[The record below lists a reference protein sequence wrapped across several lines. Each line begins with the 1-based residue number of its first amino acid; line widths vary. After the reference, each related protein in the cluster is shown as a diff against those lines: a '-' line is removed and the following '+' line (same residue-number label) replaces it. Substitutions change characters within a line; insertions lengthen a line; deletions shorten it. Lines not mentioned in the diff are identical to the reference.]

1 MSPEVSRTAPCWDCG
16 SLSPWRRIAVESVI
30 HARSKPEGG
39 PYRTYQCPACR
50 IEVGAL
56 PSPLGNGA
64 WMLYPLR
71 GLEEP
76 GLLDRLLPPTERRAL
91 ERAHRWWRGNRDA
104 VERFRRGLDTPEAK
118 ASARDGAADVAAEVP
133 RPAAAPGRRDRATS
147 QRRSA
152 PPPRGPSPGREGR
165 RPPPPKPRETPR
177 ASVPPIPP
185 GPPRPADPLRAI
197 LGVAADAGISEIRRA
212 YRALAKR
219 WHPDRV
225 GGDAAA
231 QREATR
237 RFREIRAA
245 YESLVAELG

>member
-1 MSPEVSRTAPCWDCG
+1 MSPEVSRTSPCWDCG

-30 HARSKPEGG
+30 HARSKPDGG

-56 PSPLGNGA
+56 PSPRGSDGG

-76 GLLDRLLPPTERRAL
+76 GLLDRLLPPGERRAL
-91 ERAHRWWRGNRDA
+91 ERAHRWWREHRER
-104 VERFRRGLDTPEAK
+104 VERFRRGLDE
-118 ASARDGAADVAAEVP
+118 AADVAASRGTVEAETP
-133 RPAAAPGRRDRATS
+133 RPAAGRPRRDRASS

-152 PPPRGPSPGREGR
+152 TAQPGAATGAQGRRSPPPRP
-165 RPPPPKPRETPR
+165 RPPQP
-177 ASVPPIPP
+177 S
-185 GPPRPADPLRAI
+185 PRPADPLRAT
-197 LGVAADAGISEIRRA
+197 LGLAADAGLPEIRRA

-225 GGDAAA
+225 GGDAAT
-231 QREATR
+231 QREAAR
-237 RFREIRAA
+237 RFREIRSA
-245 YESLVAELG
+245 YETLVAELG

>member
-1 MSPEVSRTAPCWDCG
+1 MSPEVSRTSPCWDCG

-30 HARSKPEGG
+30 HARSKPDGG

-56 PSPLGNGA
+56 QSPLGTGG

-76 GLLDRLLPPTERRAL
+76 GLLDRLLPPAERKSL
-91 ERAHRWWRGNRDA
+91 ERAHRWWREHRDL
-104 VERFRRGLDTPEAK
+104 VERYRRGLDE
-118 ASARDGAADVAAEVP
+118 GEDVAAAPRGTVEAEVP
-133 RPAAAPGRRDRATS
+133 RAAAARPRRDRAAS

-152 PPPRGPSPGREGR
+152 TSQSGAATGAQGRRSPPPPRPSQP
-165 RPPPPKPRETPR
+165 
-177 ASVPPIPP
+177 A
-185 GPPRPADPLRAI
+185 PRPADPLRAT
-197 LGVAADAGISEIRRA
+197 LGLAADAGLPEIRRA

-225 GGDAAA
+225 GGDAAT
-231 QREATR
+231 QREAAR
-237 RFREIRAA
+237 RFREIRSA
-245 YESLVAELG
+245 YETLVAELG